1 VPRPPT
7 HATPDTTTTRPGY
20 RLTHA
25 TRRAAQVCGYVQG
38 KMEELNLVLLW
49 AKKLHALEVEHAKD
63 ISKSCKELMAKMPP
77 ERRHSVGELLGAAY
91 RHVELEE
98 DARRGEVVVGRESEP
113 DLEAVPLA
121 STWLGVAGW
130 SKWPSWRGHSG
141 PPRAHQATSGGLRLL
156 SALVRRGPAPQT
168 SPRGRSLPA
177 RGGAS

>member
-1 VPRPPT
+1 
-7 HATPDTTTTRPGY
+7 
-20 RLTHA
+20 
-25 TRRAAQVCGYVQG
+25 
-38 KMEELNLVLLW
+38 MLLW

-141 PPRAHQATSGGLRLL
+141 PLQARQTSSEGLRLP
-156 SALVRRGPAPQT
+156 SALVRIGTSFSDFSERLWPSSQT
-168 SPRGRSLPA
+168 LPKLTISLRLTIQASCRRRSSA
-177 RGGAS
+177 RRASSRTRRRCTSRC